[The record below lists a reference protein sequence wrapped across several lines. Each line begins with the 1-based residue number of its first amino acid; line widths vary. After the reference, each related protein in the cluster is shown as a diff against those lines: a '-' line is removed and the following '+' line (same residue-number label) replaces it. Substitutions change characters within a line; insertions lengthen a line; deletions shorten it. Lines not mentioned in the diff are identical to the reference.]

1 MKRIIET
8 ESGINEIMSLVEDG
22 NCFIKGKGE
31 IVIKEVVFCDI
42 SFTLTWY
49 WFKNEISWLRG
60 NGIER
65 L

>member
-8 ESGINEIMSLVEDG
+8 ESGINEIVSLVEDG

-42 SFTLTWY
+42 SFALT
-49 WFKNEISWLRG
+49 
-60 NGIER
+60 
-65 L
+65 